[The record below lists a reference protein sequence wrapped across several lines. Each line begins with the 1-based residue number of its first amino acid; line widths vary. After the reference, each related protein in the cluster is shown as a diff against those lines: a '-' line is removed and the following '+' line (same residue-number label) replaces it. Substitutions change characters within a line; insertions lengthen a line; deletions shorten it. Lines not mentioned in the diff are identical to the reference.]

1 MSFNKN
7 CTNCENKIENIF
19 YCNNCNDIL
28 CSTNC
33 FISHRKNNHD
43 LKTDK
48 FASKNKYLLNSN
60 PNFSEGF
67 YINIKPHKLN
77 SNEFSLFEKVKSNNN
92 KFKILGYGTN
102 SIVYLVKH
110 KETQN
115 FYALKV
121 INKEILLK
129 KNLLDSIYNEIDFHC
144 KLFHKNI
151 IHLIA
156 VFEDENN
163 INIILEYANSEN
175 LFSLIKKKTLKT
187 EKEIFS
193 LFIQILN
200 AVCFLHENNLLHRDI
215 KPENILLHDKTQIKL
230 CDFGTC
236 NENFIGNRNTICG
249 TFEYMAPEI
258 IKEKSYDKS
267 VDVWSLGVVLFELTH
282 GFTPFNMKFNGNKKY
297 DEVIKELILNKFN
310 FNQGL
315 IRITSESCLN
325 LMKNM
330 IEYNPIKRIKM
341 REILKDEFVV
351 KFSNF
356 NKKFNSFSPRI
367 SKSISLTN
375 KNEIVTKNE
384 NKDAKNHSLLLNVN
398 DLEKINKNNKEKKAE
413 IENIRL
419 KNKNNFSKKIIK
431 KNINNNNNFLSNQRE
446 NNNLIKKN
454 QLNEIYKS
462 EANEDI
468 NSLLISND
476 DEIFKKLI
484 TPIKNE
490 ENSKKFSTNN
500 RIKIQKKNLFLN
512 PIEKKDKN
520 SNNISHNNHDL
531 KNINNKDS
539 NKIILK
545 KRKIEKYDDDPFNIS
560 SNFEIISNN
569 KLKQNFY
576 SENHKKNN
584 FNKCISNNKIYEEN
598 RKENN
603 LNYNNNN
610 NFISTN
616 LIDVISIFN
625 QVEKLENLNK
635 QLKIKFLNN

>member
-1 MSFNKN
+1 MSFNN
-7 CTNCENKIENIF
+7 FCPNCEKKIENIYF
-19 YCNNCNDIL
+19 CNICNKIL

-33 FISHRKNNHD
+33 FIQHRNKIHEI
-43 LKTDK
+43 KDK
-48 FASKNKYLLNSN
+48 FLSKNKYLLTLNS
-60 PNFSEGF
+60 NFSEGF

-77 SNEFSLFEKVKSNNN
+77 LNEFSLFEKIKLNNN

-110 KETQN
+110 KEISN
-115 FYALKV
+115 FFALKV
-121 INKEILLK
+121 INKDLLIK
-129 KNLLDSIYNEIDFHC
+129 KNLLNSIYNEIDFHS

-156 VFEDENN
+156 IYEDENN

-175 LFSLIKKKTLKT
+175 LLIKKKNIKS
-187 EKEIFS
+187 EKEIFT

-200 AVCFLHENNLLHRDI
+200 ALCFLHENNLLHRDI
-215 KPENILLHDKTQIKL
+215 KPENILIHNKNEIKL

-267 VDVWSLGVVLFELTH
+267 VDIWSLGIVLYELTH

-297 DEVIKELILNKFN
+297 DEIIKELILNKYDFN
-310 FNQGL
+310 KGL
-315 IRITSESCLN
+315 IRFVSESCLN
-325 LMKNM
+325 LIKSM

-341 REILKDEFVV
+341 REILKDEFIL
-351 KFSNF
+351 KFSD
-356 NKKFNSFSPRI
+356 KKISFSPRI

-375 KNEIVTKNE
+375 KNEIFGGKN
-384 NKDAKNHSLLLNVN
+384 DLLLNNN

-413 IENIRL
+413 IEGIKLIN
-419 KNKNNFSKKIIK
+419 KNNNNFSKKQIK
-431 KNINNNNNFLSNQRE
+431 NVKKKNNNNKNFNSN

-454 QLNEIYKS
+454 QLNEDFKS
-462 EANEDI
+462 EANENI

-490 ENSKKFSTNN
+490 ENSKKFSINN
-500 RIKIQKKNLFLN
+500 RMKIHKKNLFLN
-512 PIEKKDKN
+512 PIEKKNNNNEIKN
-520 SNNISHNNHDL
+520 L
-531 KNINNKDS
+531 NKE

-545 KRKIEKYDDDPFNIS
+545 KRKIENFNEEPMNIS
-560 SNFEIISNN
+560 SNFEIVSNN
-569 KLKQNFY
+569 KLKQNFH
-576 SENHKKNN
+576 SEKQRNNN
-584 FNKCISNNKIYEEN
+584 FNKCVSNNKFYDNKEN
-598 RKENN
+598 KKENN
-603 LNYNNNN
+603 ENN
-610 NFISTN
+610 NFISSN

-625 QVEKLENLNK
+625 QVEKFENLNQ
-635 QLKIKFLNN
+635 QLKIKLNN

>member
-1 MSFNKN
+1 
-7 CTNCENKIENIF
+7 
-19 YCNNCNDIL
+19 
-28 CSTNC
+28 
-33 FISHRKNNHD
+33 
-43 LKTDK
+43 
-48 FASKNKYLLNSN
+48 
-60 PNFSEGF
+60 
-67 YINIKPHKLN
+67 
-77 SNEFSLFEKVKSNNN
+77 
-92 KFKILGYGTN
+92 
-102 SIVYLVKH
+102 
-110 KETQN
+110 
-115 FYALKV
+115 
-121 INKEILLK
+121 
-129 KNLLDSIYNEIDFHC
+129 
-144 KLFHKNI
+144 
-151 IHLIA
+151 
-156 VFEDENN
+156 
-163 INIILEYANSEN
+163 
-175 LFSLIKKKTLKT
+175 
-187 EKEIFS
+187 
-193 LFIQILN
+193 
-200 AVCFLHENNLLHRDI
+200 
-215 KPENILLHDKTQIKL
+215 
-230 CDFGTC
+230 
-236 NENFIGNRNTICG
+236 
-249 TFEYMAPEI
+249 
-258 IKEKSYDKS
+258 
-267 VDVWSLGVVLFELTH
+267 
-282 GFTPFNMKFNGNKKY
+282 MKFNGNKKY

-431 KNINNNNNFLSNQRE
+431 KNNNNNNNFLSNQRE

-545 KRKIEKYDDDPFNIS
+545 KRKIENFNEEPMNIS
-560 SNFEIISNN
+560 SNFEIVSNN
-569 KLKQNFY
+569 KLKQNFH
-576 SENHKKNN
+576 SEKQRNNN
-584 FNKCISNNKIYEEN
+584 FNKCVSNNKFFEEN
-598 RKENN
+598 KME
-603 LNYNNNN
+603 NN
-610 NFISTN
+610 NFISSN

-625 QVEKLENLNK
+625 QVEKFENLNQ
-635 QLKIKFLNN
+635 QLKIKLNN

>member
-1 MSFNKN
+1 MSFNN
-7 CTNCENKIENIF
+7 FCPNCEKKIENIYF
-19 YCNNCNDIL
+19 CNICNKIL

-33 FISHRKNNHD
+33 FIQHRKKIHEI
-43 LKTDK
+43 KDK
-48 FASKNKYLLNSN
+48 FLSKNKYLLTLNS
-60 PNFSEGF
+60 NFSEGF

-77 SNEFSLFEKVKSNNN
+77 LNEFSLFEKIKLNNN

-110 KETQN
+110 KEISN
-115 FYALKV
+115 FFALKV
-121 INKEILLK
+121 INKDLLIK
-129 KNLLDSIYNEIDFHC
+129 KNLLNSIYNEIDFHS

-156 VFEDENN
+156 IYEDENN

-175 LFSLIKKKTLKT
+175 LLIKKKNIKS
-187 EKEIFS
+187 EKEIFT

-200 AVCFLHENNLLHRDI
+200 ALCFLHENNLLHRDI
-215 KPENILLHDKTQIKL
+215 KPENILIHNKNEIKL

-267 VDVWSLGVVLFELTH
+267 VDIWSLGIVLYELTH

-297 DEVIKELILNKFN
+297 DEIIKELILNKYDFN
-310 FNQGL
+310 KGL
-315 IRITSESCLN
+315 IRFVSESCLN
-325 LMKNM
+325 LIKSM

-341 REILKDEFVV
+341 REILKDEFIL
-351 KFSNF
+351 KFSD
-356 NKKFNSFSPRI
+356 KKISFSPRI

-375 KNEIVTKNE
+375 KNEIFGLKNE
-384 NKDAKNHSLLLNVN
+384 SLLLNNN

-413 IENIRL
+413 IEGIKLIN
-419 KNKNNFSKKIIK
+419 KNNNNFSKKQIK
-431 KNINNNNNFLSNQRE
+431 NVKKKNNNNKNFNSNNN

-454 QLNEIYKS
+454 QLNEDFKS
-462 EANEDI
+462 EANENI
-468 NSLLISND
+468 NSLLISN

-490 ENSKKFSTNN
+490 ENSKKFSINN
-500 RIKIQKKNLFLN
+500 RMKIHKKNLFLN
-512 PIEKKDKN
+512 PIEKKNNNNEIKN
-520 SNNISHNNHDL
+520 L
-531 KNINNKDS
+531 NKE

-545 KRKIEKYDDDPFNIS
+545 KRKIENFNEEPMNIS
-560 SNFEIISNN
+560 SNFEIVSNN
-569 KLKQNFY
+569 KLKQNFH
-576 SENHKKNN
+576 SEKQRNNN
-584 FNKCISNNKIYEEN
+584 FNKCVSNNKFFEEN
-598 RKENN
+598 KIE
-603 LNYNNNN
+603 NN
-610 NFISTN
+610 NFISSN

-625 QVEKLENLNK
+625 QVEKFENLNQ
-635 QLKIKFLNN
+635 QLKIKLNN

>member
-1 MSFNKN
+1 MSFNQN
-7 CTNCENKIENIF
+7 CTNCEKKIENIY

-33 FISHRKNNHD
+33 FISHRNNVHE
-43 LKTDK
+43 LKTEK
-48 FASKNKYLLNSN
+48 FVSKNKYLLNLN

-77 SNEFSLFEKVKSNNN
+77 LNEFSLFEKIKSNNN

-121 INKEILLK
+121 INKDFLIK

-156 VFEDENN
+156 VYEDENN

-187 EKEIFS
+187 EKEIFTF
-193 LFIQILN
+193 FIQILN

-215 KPENILLHDKTQIKL
+215 KPENILIHNKNQIKL

-267 VDVWSLGVVLFELTH
+267 VDIWSLGIVLFELTH

-297 DEVIKELILNKFN
+297 DEIIKELILNKFN

-315 IRITSESCLN
+315 IRTTSESCLN
-325 LMKNM
+325 LMKSM

-341 REILKDEFVV
+341 REILKDEFII
-351 KFSNF
+351 KFSNSNF

-375 KNEIVTKNE
+375 KNEIVGLKNE
-384 NKDAKNHSLLLNVN
+384 IKDSKNNSLLLNVN
-398 DLEKINKNNKEKKAE
+398 DLEKINKNNKEKKSG
-413 IENIRL
+413 N
-419 KNKNNFSKKIIK
+419 
-431 KNINNNNNFLSNQRE
+431 
-446 NNNLIKKN
+446 
-454 QLNEIYKS
+454 
-462 EANEDI
+462 
-468 NSLLISND
+468 
-476 DEIFKKLI
+476 
-484 TPIKNE
+484 
-490 ENSKKFSTNN
+490 
-500 RIKIQKKNLFLN
+500 
-512 PIEKKDKN
+512 
-520 SNNISHNNHDL
+520 
-531 KNINNKDS
+531 
-539 NKIILK
+539 
-545 KRKIEKYDDDPFNIS
+545 
-560 SNFEIISNN
+560 
-569 KLKQNFY
+569 
-576 SENHKKNN
+576 
-584 FNKCISNNKIYEEN
+584 
-598 RKENN
+598 
-603 LNYNNNN
+603 
-610 NFISTN
+610 
-616 LIDVISIFN
+616 
-625 QVEKLENLNK
+625 
-635 QLKIKFLNN
+635 

>member
-1 MSFNKN
+1 MSFNN
-7 CTNCENKIENIF
+7 FCPNCEKKIENIYF
-19 YCNNCNDIL
+19 CNICNKIL

-33 FISHRKNNHD
+33 FIQHRNKIHEI
-43 LKTDK
+43 KDK
-48 FASKNKYLLNSN
+48 FLSKNKYLLTLNS
-60 PNFSEGF
+60 NFSEGF

-77 SNEFSLFEKVKSNNN
+77 LNEFSLFEKIKLNNN

-110 KETQN
+110 KEISN
-115 FYALKV
+115 FFALKV
-121 INKEILLK
+121 INKDLLIK
-129 KNLLDSIYNEIDFHC
+129 KNLLNSIYNEIDFHS

-156 VFEDENN
+156 IYEDENN

-175 LFSLIKKKTLKT
+175 LLIKKKNIKS
-187 EKEIFS
+187 EKEIFT

-200 AVCFLHENNLLHRDI
+200 ALCFLHENNLLHRDI
-215 KPENILLHDKTQIKL
+215 KPENILIHNKNEIKL

-267 VDVWSLGVVLFELTH
+267 VDIWSLGIVLYELTH

-297 DEVIKELILNKFN
+297 DEIIKELILNKYDFN
-310 FNQGL
+310 KGL
-315 IRITSESCLN
+315 IRFVSESCLN
-325 LMKNM
+325 LIKSM

-341 REILKDEFVV
+341 REILKDEFIL
-351 KFSNF
+351 KFSD
-356 NKKFNSFSPRI
+356 KKISFSPRI

-375 KNEIVTKNE
+375 KNEIFGLKNE
-384 NKDAKNHSLLLNVN
+384 SLLLNNN

-413 IENIRL
+413 IEGIKLIN
-419 KNKNNFSKKIIK
+419 KNNNNNFSKKQIK
-431 KNINNNNNFLSNQRE
+431 NVKKKNNNNNKNFNSNNN

-454 QLNEIYKS
+454 QLNEDFKS
-462 EANEDI
+462 EANENI
-468 NSLLISND
+468 NSLLISN

-490 ENSKKFSTNN
+490 ENSKKFSINN
-500 RIKIQKKNLFLN
+500 RMKIHKKNLFLN
-512 PIEKKDKN
+512 PIEKKNNNNEIKN
-520 SNNISHNNHDL
+520 L
-531 KNINNKDS
+531 NKE

-545 KRKIEKYDDDPFNIS
+545 KRKIENFNEEPMNIS
-560 SNFEIISNN
+560 SNFEIVSNN
-569 KLKQNFY
+569 KLKQNFH
-576 SENHKKNN
+576 SEKQRNNN
-584 FNKCISNNKIYEEN
+584 FNKCVSNNKFFEEN
-598 RKENN
+598 KKE
-603 LNYNNNN
+603 NN
-610 NFISTN
+610 NFISSN

-625 QVEKLENLNK
+625 QVEKFENLNQ
-635 QLKIKFLNN
+635 QLKIKLNN

>member
-1 MSFNKN
+1 MSNF
-7 CTNCENKIENIF
+7 CLNCEKKIENIY
-19 YCNNCNDIL
+19 YCNICNKIL

-33 FISHRKNNHD
+33 FISHRNKIHD
-43 LKTDK
+43 LKDK
-48 FASKNKYLLNSN
+48 FLSKNKYLLTLNS
-60 PNFSEGF
+60 NFSEGF

-77 SNEFSLFEKVKSNNN
+77 FQEFSLYEKIKLNNN

-110 KETQN
+110 KEISN
-115 FYALKV
+115 FFALKV
-121 INKEILLK
+121 INKDLLKK
-129 KNLLDSIYNEIDFHC
+129 KNLLNTIYNEIDFHC

-156 VFEDENN
+156 IYEDENN

-175 LFSLIKKKTLKT
+175 LFSLIKKKTLKS
-187 EKEIFS
+187 EKEIFI

-200 AVCFLHENNLLHRDI
+200 ALCFLHENNLLHRDI
-215 KPENILLHDKTQIKL
+215 KPENILIHNKNEIKI

-267 VDVWSLGVVLFELTH
+267 VDIWSLGIVLYELTH

-297 DEVIKELILNKFN
+297 DEIIKELILNKYDFN
-310 FNQGL
+310 KGL
-315 IRITSESCLN
+315 IRFVSESCLN
-325 LMKNM
+325 LIKSM

-341 REILKDEFVV
+341 REILKDEFIL
-351 KFSNF
+351 KFND
-356 NKKFNSFSPRI
+356 KKFNSFSPRI

-375 KNEIVTKNE
+375 KNEILGLKNE
-384 NKDAKNHSLLLNVN
+384 NKNNSLLLNNN

-413 IENIRL
+413 IEGIKLVN
-419 KNKNNFSKKIIK
+419 KSNKNSKKQIKIIK
-431 KNINNNNNFLSNQRE
+431 KNNNVNNKNFNSNNRE
-446 NNNLIKKN
+446 NNNNLIKKN
-454 QLNEIYKS
+454 QLNEGYKS

-490 ENSKKFSTNN
+490 ENSKKFSINN
-500 RIKIQKKNLFLN
+500 RKIHKKNLFLN
-512 PIEKKDKN
+512 PIEKKI
-520 SNNISHNNHDL
+520 NNNNNNEL
-531 KNINNKDS
+531 KNLNKES

-545 KRKIEKYDDDPFNIS
+545 KRKIEKFDEEPMNIS
-560 SNFEIISNN
+560 SNFEIVSNN

-576 SENHKKNN
+576 SEKQKKNN
-584 FNKCISNNKIYEEN
+584 FNKCVSNNKFYDNKEN
-598 RKENN
+598 RKEN
-603 LNYNNNN
+603 NNNN
-610 NFISTN
+610 NFISSN

-625 QVEKLENLNK
+625 QVEKFENLNQ
-635 QLKIKFLNN
+635 QLKIKLNN

>member
-1 MSFNKN
+1 MSFNN
-7 CTNCENKIENIF
+7 FCPNCEKKIENIYF
-19 YCNNCNDIL
+19 CNICNKIL

-33 FISHRKNNHD
+33 FIQHRNKIHEI
-43 LKTDK
+43 KDK
-48 FASKNKYLLNSN
+48 FLSKNKYLLTLNS
-60 PNFSEGF
+60 NFSEGF

-77 SNEFSLFEKVKSNNN
+77 LNEFSLFEKIKLNNN

-110 KETQN
+110 KEISN
-115 FYALKV
+115 FFALKV
-121 INKEILLK
+121 INKDLLIK
-129 KNLLDSIYNEIDFHC
+129 KNLLNSIYNEIDFHS

-156 VFEDENN
+156 IYEDENN

-175 LFSLIKKKTLKT
+175 LLIKKKNIKS
-187 EKEIFS
+187 EKEIFT

-200 AVCFLHENNLLHRDI
+200 ALCFLHENNLLHRDI
-215 KPENILLHDKTQIKL
+215 KPENILIHNKNEIKL

-267 VDVWSLGVVLFELTH
+267 VDIWSLGIVLYELTH

-297 DEVIKELILNKFN
+297 DEIIKELILNKYDFN
-310 FNQGL
+310 KGL
-315 IRITSESCLN
+315 IRFVSESCLN
-325 LMKNM
+325 LIKSM

-341 REILKDEFVV
+341 REILKDEFIL
-351 KFSNF
+351 KFND
-356 NKKFNSFSPRI
+356 KKFNSFSPRI

-375 KNEIVTKNE
+375 KNEIFGGKN
-384 NKDAKNHSLLLNVN
+384 DLLLNNN

-413 IENIRL
+413 IEGIKLIN
-419 KNKNNFSKKIIK
+419 KNNNNFSKKQIK
-431 KNINNNNNFLSNQRE
+431 NVKKKNNNNNKNFNSNNN

-454 QLNEIYKS
+454 QLNEDFKS
-462 EANEDI
+462 EANENI
-468 NSLLISND
+468 NSLLISN

-490 ENSKKFSTNN
+490 ENSKKFSINN
-500 RIKIQKKNLFLN
+500 RMKIHKKNLFLN
-512 PIEKKDKN
+512 PIEKKNNNNEIKN
-520 SNNISHNNHDL
+520 L
-531 KNINNKDS
+531 NKE

-545 KRKIEKYDDDPFNIS
+545 KRKIENFNEEPMNIS
-560 SNFEIISNN
+560 SNFEIVSNN
-569 KLKQNFY
+569 KLKQNFH
-576 SENHKKNN
+576 SEKQRNNN
-584 FNKCISNNKIYEEN
+584 FNKCVSNNKFFEEN
-598 RKENN
+598 KIE
-603 LNYNNNN
+603 NN
-610 NFISTN
+610 NFISSN

-625 QVEKLENLNK
+625 QVEKFENLNQ
-635 QLKIKFLNN
+635 QLKIKLNN

>member
-1 MSFNKN
+1 MSFNN
-7 CTNCENKIENIF
+7 FCSNCEKKIENIYF
-19 YCNNCNDIL
+19 CNICNKIL

-33 FISHRKNNHD
+33 FIQHRNKIHEI
-43 LKTDK
+43 KDK
-48 FASKNKYLLNSN
+48 FLSKNKYLLTLNS
-60 PNFSEGF
+60 NFSEGF

-77 SNEFSLFEKVKSNNN
+77 LNEFSLFEKIKLNNN

-110 KETQN
+110 KEISN
-115 FYALKV
+115 FFALKV
-121 INKEILLK
+121 INKDLLIK
-129 KNLLDSIYNEIDFHC
+129 KNLLNSIYNEIDFHS

-156 VFEDENN
+156 IYEDENN

-175 LFSLIKKKTLKT
+175 LLIKKKNIKS
-187 EKEIFS
+187 EKEIFT

-200 AVCFLHENNLLHRDI
+200 ALCFLHENNLLHRDI
-215 KPENILLHDKTQIKL
+215 KPENILIHNKNEIKL

-267 VDVWSLGVVLFELTH
+267 VDIWSLGIVLYELTH

-297 DEVIKELILNKFN
+297 DEIIKELILNKYDFN
-310 FNQGL
+310 KGL
-315 IRITSESCLN
+315 IRFVSESCLN
-325 LMKNM
+325 LIKSM

-341 REILKDEFVV
+341 REILKDEFIL
-351 KFSNF
+351 KFSD
-356 NKKFNSFSPRI
+356 KKISFSPRI

-375 KNEIVTKNE
+375 KNEIFGGKN
-384 NKDAKNHSLLLNVN
+384 DLLLNNN

-413 IENIRL
+413 IEGIKLIN
-419 KNKNNFSKKIIK
+419 KNNNNFSKKQIK
-431 KNINNNNNFLSNQRE
+431 NVKKKNNNNKNFNSNNN

-454 QLNEIYKS
+454 QLNEDFKS
-462 EANEDI
+462 EANENI

-490 ENSKKFSTNN
+490 ENSKKFSINN
-500 RIKIQKKNLFLN
+500 RMKIHKKNLFLN
-512 PIEKKDKN
+512 PIEKKNNNNEIKN
-520 SNNISHNNHDL
+520 L
-531 KNINNKDS
+531 NKE

-545 KRKIEKYDDDPFNIS
+545 KRKIENFNEEPMNIS
-560 SNFEIISNN
+560 SNFEIVSNN
-569 KLKQNFY
+569 KLKQNFH
-576 SENHKKNN
+576 SEKQRNNN
-584 FNKCISNNKIYEEN
+584 FNKCVSNNKFFEEN
-598 RKENN
+598 KIE
-603 LNYNNNN
+603 NN
-610 NFISTN
+610 NFISSN

-625 QVEKLENLNK
+625 QVEKFENLNQ
-635 QLKIKFLNN
+635 QLKIKLNN

>member
-1 MSFNKN
+1 MSFNN
-7 CTNCENKIENIF
+7 FCPNCEKKIENIYF
-19 YCNNCNDIL
+19 CNICNKIL

-33 FISHRKNNHD
+33 FIQHRNKIHEI
-43 LKTDK
+43 KDK
-48 FASKNKYLLNSN
+48 FLSKNKYLLTLNS
-60 PNFSEGF
+60 NFSEGF

-77 SNEFSLFEKVKSNNN
+77 LNEFSLFEKIKLNNN

-110 KETQN
+110 KEISN
-115 FYALKV
+115 FFALKV
-121 INKEILLK
+121 INKDLLIK
-129 KNLLDSIYNEIDFHC
+129 KNLLNSIYNEIDFHS

-156 VFEDENN
+156 IYEDENN

-175 LFSLIKKKTLKT
+175 LLIKKKNIKS
-187 EKEIFS
+187 EKEIFT

-200 AVCFLHENNLLHRDI
+200 ALCFLHENNLLHRDI
-215 KPENILLHDKTQIKL
+215 KPENILIHNKNEIKL

-267 VDVWSLGVVLFELTH
+267 VDIWSLGIVLYELTH

-297 DEVIKELILNKFN
+297 DEIIKELILNKYDFN
-310 FNQGL
+310 KGL
-315 IRITSESCLN
+315 IRFVSESCLN
-325 LMKNM
+325 LIKSM

-341 REILKDEFVV
+341 REILKDEFIL
-351 KFSNF
+351 KFSE
-356 NKKFNSFSPRI
+356 KKISFSPRI

-375 KNEIVTKNE
+375 KNEIFGLKNE
-384 NKDAKNHSLLLNVN
+384 SLLLNNN

-413 IENIRL
+413 IEGIKLIN
-419 KNKNNFSKKIIK
+419 KNNNNNFSKKQIK
-431 KNINNNNNFLSNQRE
+431 NVKKKNNNNIKNFNSNNN

-454 QLNEIYKS
+454 QLNEDFKS
-462 EANEDI
+462 EANENI
-468 NSLLISND
+468 NSLLISN

-490 ENSKKFSTNN
+490 ENSKKFSINN
-500 RIKIQKKNLFLN
+500 RMKIHKKNLFLN
-512 PIEKKDKN
+512 PIEKKNNNNEIKN
-520 SNNISHNNHDL
+520 L
-531 KNINNKDS
+531 NKE

-545 KRKIEKYDDDPFNIS
+545 KRKIENFNEEPMNIS
-560 SNFEIISNN
+560 SNFEIVSNN
-569 KLKQNFY
+569 KLKQNFH
-576 SENHKKNN
+576 SEKQRNNN
-584 FNKCISNNKIYEEN
+584 FNKCVSNNKFFEEN
-598 RKENN
+598 KKE
-603 LNYNNNN
+603 NN
-610 NFISTN
+610 NFISSN

-625 QVEKLENLNK
+625 QVEKFENLNQ
-635 QLKIKFLNN
+635 QLKIKLNN